1 MKNQTSIL
9 NELLATLEV
18 AYSNAKGRHW
28 MVYGTPFRSLHL
40 LLDDTAAAL
49 RKGADKMAE
58 TIRVLDGIPL
68 HTMTQ
73 FVDSSQIEEALT
85 IPDALTIA
93 REMRDDLNEIVAMVH
108 GGVDAKVFDPTTEND
123 VLNITSEIRHW
134 ILFFDGIISNWTPAI
149 PRIPEF

>member
-40 LLDDTAAAL
+40 LLDDTAATL

-73 FVDSSQIEEALT
+73 FVDSSQIEEALA
-85 IPDALTIA
+85 IPDALTTA
-93 REMRDDLNEIVAMVH
+93 HEMRDDLNEIVAMVH
-108 GGVDAKVFDPTTEND
+108 GWVDVKVFDPTTEND

-149 PRIPEF
+149 PRIPEI

>member
-40 LLDDTAAAL
+40 LLDDTAATL

-85 IPDALTIA
+85 IPDALT
-93 REMRDDLNEIVAMVH
+93 MR
-108 GGVDAKVFDPTTEND
+108 AKCGTT
-123 VLNITSEIRHW
+123 
-134 ILFFDGIISNWTPAI
+134 
-149 PRIPEF
+149 